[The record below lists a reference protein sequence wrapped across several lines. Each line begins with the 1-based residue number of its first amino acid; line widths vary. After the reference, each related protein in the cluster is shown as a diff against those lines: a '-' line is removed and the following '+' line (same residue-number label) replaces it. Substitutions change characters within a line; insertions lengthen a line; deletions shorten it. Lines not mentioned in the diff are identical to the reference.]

1 MGAASPHKVLP
12 QTVPVEEETSVFTF
26 DDEYYQGSGPSP
38 PENEVMFFN
47 DKVEMVGDPNNV
59 NRAWRISKKAAL
71 TAAIRRRFSFVFWG
85 PSATPKRDVVSSKR
99 SGSISSNAN
108 HPPEVKPG
116 FRGSANKKV
125 GSAVVAKR
133 RSSTKPKPGQG
144 PGRRKEAW

>member
-59 NRAWRISKKAAL
+59 KRAWRKSKKAAL
-71 TAAIRRRFSFVFWG
+71 TAAIRRRF
-85 PSATPKRDVVSSKR
+85 TPKRYEVSSKR